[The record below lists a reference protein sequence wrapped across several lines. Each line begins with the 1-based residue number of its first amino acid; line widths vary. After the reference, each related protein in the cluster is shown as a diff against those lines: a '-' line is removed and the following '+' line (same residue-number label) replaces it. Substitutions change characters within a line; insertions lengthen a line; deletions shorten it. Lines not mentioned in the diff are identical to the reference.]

1 MNMKLSLLLAGL
13 AAAQK
18 IMYLGDSITEIT
30 CWRAKVADQLATSG
44 LSGFS
49 MVGSMTNNPQNCQ
62 SSNPSWDKHH
72 EGHSGYLAINIA
84 NTNLQGW
91 LANTKPDIV
100 QFMLGTND
108 VFQGRSQTDILA
120 AYTKIVQLIRAA
132 NPAAKIIV
140 DTVIPLPMNN
150 QPIINLNTAIPNWA
164 SGLNSTASPIHLAD
178 VYNAPYPPSAL
189 RDGVH
194 PNDAGDA
201 IIARIVGPLLINL
214 IREFQATNAQK
225 VAVPFAA

>member
-1 MNMKLSLLLAGL
+1 V
-13 AAAQK
+13 
-18 IMYLGDSITEIT
+18 YLGDSITEIT

-44 LSGFS
+44 LTGFS

-62 SSNPSWDKHH
+62 SSNANWDKHH

-120 AYTKIVQLIRAA
+120 AYTKIVQLIRSA
-132 NPAAKIIV
+132 NPAARIIV

-150 QPIINLNTAIPNWA
+150 QPIVNLNTAIPSWA
-164 SGLNSTASPIHLAD
+164 TGLNSTQSPIYVAD
-178 VYNAPYPPSAL
+178 VYNAPYPPTAL

-194 PNDAGDA
+194 PNNDGDN
-201 IIARIVGPLLINL
+201 IIARIVGPLLLNV
-214 IREFQATNAQK
+214 IRDFQSVKGN
-225 VAVPFAA
+225 VVGVPFRA